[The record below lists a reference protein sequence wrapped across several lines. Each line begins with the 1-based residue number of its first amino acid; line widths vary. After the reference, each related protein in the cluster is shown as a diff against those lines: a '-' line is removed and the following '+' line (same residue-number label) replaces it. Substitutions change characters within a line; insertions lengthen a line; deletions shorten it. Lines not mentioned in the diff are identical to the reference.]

1 MKEYLPEGKLCE
13 TEENRAALSAPETL
27 REAMKAGKLLEAP
40 MLSADSALTAELA
53 LGDGAVGVMPV
64 GESVL
69 LQPGEKFKEIA
80 VIGRVGKPTVFRI
93 LGELSPAEGKARFLV
108 SRRAAQLACKEG
120 YIDRLLPGD
129 VIDCTVTHLEQYGA
143 FCDVGC
149 GCFALLPVDCL
160 SVSRIPHPSERLAVG
175 DTVRA
180 AVKYRDRFGRLFL
193 TRRELCGTWE
203 ENAAFF
209 SVGQTVTGTV
219 RSAESYGI
227 FVELTPNLA
236 GLAEP
241 TAGIRPG
248 DAVSVYIK
256 SILSE
261 KMKIKLVIIGVCKK
275 ENAGRTVPRFPIEEA
290 EHIERWTYSPPG
302 CVREIGTVFDGD
314 PDAAL

>member
-1 MKEYLPEGKLCE
+1 MNEYLPEGTLCD
-13 TEENRAALSAPETL
+13 TKENRAALASAETL
-27 REAMKAGKLLEAP
+27 RAAMRAGRILEAP
-40 MLSADSALTAELA
+40 VLSADSALTAELA
-53 LGDGAVGVMPV
+53 LGEGAVGVMPV

-80 VIGRVGKPTVFRI
+80 VIGRVGKPAVFRV
-93 LGELSPAEGKARFLV
+93 LGELSPAGGKARFLV
-108 SRRAAQLACKEG
+108 SRRAAQLACKEA
-120 YIDRLLPGD
+120 YLDRLRPGD
-129 VIDCTVTHLEQYGA
+129 VIDCAATHLEQYGA

-175 DTVRA
+175 ETVRA
-180 AVKYRDRFGRLFL
+180 ALKYRDRFGRLFL

-219 RSAESYGI
+219 RSAEPYGI
-227 FVELTPNLA
+227 FVELAPNLA

-241 TAGIRPG
+241 TEGIRPG

-256 SILSE
+256 SMLPE
-261 KMKIKLVIIGVCKK
+261 KMKIKLVIIGTCRREAVR
-275 ENAGRTVPRFPIEEA
+275 ASAPRFPIEDEA
-290 EHIERWTYSPPG
+290 HIERWIYSPPG
-302 CVREIGTVFDGD
+302 CARRIGTVFNGD
-314 PDAAL
+314 PDAAV